1 MMASRFLEVWNEKT
15 SETVFIDTYRSKYQ
29 RLAQGFLNHLKL
41 NGGFLKHIILTQSE
55 ESYHPRILHNFLMAL
70 RKRFGKLHYFWT
82 VEIQE
87 ERLEK
92 YGKAV
97 MHWHILCAFPE
108 GTWFDSE
115 GEDIKKIQSYW
126 KYGHETN
133 SVEVR
138 SVRRPSLSYLLKYTT
153 KALCSPVA
161 AQVRRIGS
169 SFIAGYLRQSWARLG
184 RVVDD
189 LVCGGYCSL
198 DELKGF
204 TWTRNGSAF
213 FDFYDE
219 YGIRSRHKVYG
230 AVKSPWSV
238 VGRYDET
245 PF

>member
-1 MMASRFLEVWNEKT
+1 MASRFLEIQNSVTQE
-15 SETVFIDTYRSKYQ
+15 VVYVDTYRSRYQ

-55 ESYHPRILHNFLMAL
+55 ESYHPKILNNFLMAL
-70 RKRFGKLHYFWT
+70 KKRFGKLHYLWT

-87 ERLEK
+87 HRLEK

-115 GEDIKKIQSYW
+115 GLDIAKIQSYW
-126 KYGHETN
+126 KYGDMTN

-138 SVRRPSLSYLLKYTT
+138 SVRSPSLTYLLKYTT

-161 AQVRRIGS
+161 EKVRRIGS
-169 SFIAGYLRQSWARLG
+169 SMIAGYLRQSWTKLSRL
-184 RVVDD
+184 
-189 LVCGGYCSL
+189 LENTVCSGWCSL
-198 DELKGF
+198 DELKLF
-204 TWTRNGSAF
+204 SFSRNGSAF
-213 FDFYDE
+213 VHVTDE
-219 YGIRSRHKVYG
+219 NGERSREKIYDSG
-230 AVKSPWSV
+230 KSAWSV
-238 VGRYDET
+238 IGRYDET

>member
-1 MMASRFLEVWNEKT
+1 MASRFLEVLNTKT
-15 SETVFIDTYRSKYQ
+15 AETVYIDTYRSRYQ

-41 NGGFLKHIILTQSE
+41 NGGFLKHIILTQRE
-55 ESYHPRILHNFLMAL
+55 ESYRPEILKSFFASLK
-70 RKRFGKLHYFWT
+70 RRFGKLHYMWT

-92 YGKAV
+92 YGVAV

-115 GEDIKKIQSYW
+115 GLDIAAIQSYW

-138 SVRRPSLSYLLKYTT
+138 SVKRPSLSYLLKYTT
-153 KALCSPVA
+153 KALCSNVA
-161 AQVRRIGS
+161 AKVRRIGS
-169 SFIAGYLRQSWARLG
+169 SLIPGYLRQSWNRLS
-184 RVVDD
+184 RVIQD
-189 LVCGGYCSL
+189 LVCGGYCSV
-198 DELKGF
+198 DELKLYQWSRG
-204 TWTRNGSAF
+204 GSAF
-213 FDFYDE
+213 MVFQDE
-219 YGIRSRHKVYG
+219 FGRSCRKKVYSS
-230 AVKSPWSV
+230 AVSPWCV